1 MVPVES
7 ALRGFFKP
15 VAKAVHARLRRTK
28 CIPFVVDDN
37 GTEVDGSCLDLPSR
51 VVMASDTVREVVP
64 PELLFNLMSKRY
76 IREGVNVPSEVASEL
91 GIETIA
97 VRDTHILF
105 ACLHCRLWYDFG
117 SYVQYMFNSRNLES
131 AILVFFDV
139 LSERDATPLLRC
151 QNIIASN
158 KHFIKN
164 TSSYTNDTR
173 CIFIV
178 SFVRH
183 AHTRHYACQHTP
195 SFARYLSSSRLS
207 VLQQSNP
214 TCLQVLA
221 WTGLLVF
228 LYSSTESAASSNAS
242 QHWTS

>member
-1 MVPVES
+1 MQWLRDAIPDVFVEAFVEAQTSSHHSTRIGTTDLLRMVPVES

-91 GIETIA
+91 RIETIA

-131 AILVFFDV
+131 AILVF
-139 LSERDATPLLRC
+139 LMC
-151 QNIIASN
+151 
-158 KHFIKN
+158 
-164 TSSYTNDTR
+164 
-173 CIFIV
+173 
-178 SFVRH
+178 
-183 AHTRHYACQHTP
+183 
-195 SFARYLSSSRLS
+195 
-207 VLQQSNP
+207 
-214 TCLQVLA
+214 
-221 WTGLLVF
+221 
-228 LYSSTESAASSNAS
+228 
-242 QHWTS
+242 